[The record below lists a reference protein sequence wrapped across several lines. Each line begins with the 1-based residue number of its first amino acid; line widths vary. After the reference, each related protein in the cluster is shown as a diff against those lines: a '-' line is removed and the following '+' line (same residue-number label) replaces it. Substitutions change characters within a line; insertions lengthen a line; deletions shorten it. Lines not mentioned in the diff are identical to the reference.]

1 MINKIFQEL
10 AKIKL
15 IVALNCRCL
24 MMQDKIAT
32 IQVLFN
38 QEVRSPKESVHLT
51 HKLITG
57 PPAVLCATLF
67 LLNSIALRKIEIS

>member
-1 MINKIFQEL
+1 MINKLFKEL

-15 IVALNCRCL
+15 IIALNCRCL
-24 MMQDKIAT
+24 IMQDKIVT
-32 IQVLFN
+32 MQVLFN
-38 QEVRSPKESVHLT
+38 QEVRYLKESVHLT